1 MWFSSTVLHTRKRR
15 FVILFIAII
24 ATIFTTNSVAKL
36 LVMSVTVLGD
46 SIVGFA
52 Q

>member
-15 FVILFIAII
+15 LVILSI
-24 ATIFTTNSVAKL
+24 ATIFNTNSVAKL
-36 LVMSVTVLGD
+36 LVMSMTVLGD